1 MEHELWSSPRGTTDH
16 GVDLMNSLTLG
27 DYVRLDAEMEGLE
40 LESATPE
47 AMQKL
52 AAAGGDA
59 YEALP
64 GRDRERLKGF
74 IRRRR
79 RDMSSSDA
87 DTELS

>member
-1 MEHELWSSPRGTTDH
+1 MEHELWSAPRGTTDH
-16 GVDLMNSLTLG
+16 GMDLMNSLTLG
-27 DYVRLDAEMEGLE
+27 VYVRLDAEMEGLE
-40 LESATPE
+40 LESATPQ

-52 AAAGGDA
+52 AADGGDA

-87 DTELS
+87 DIELS